1 METEDTPP
9 ISRIYYADVSSLSD
23 PAVFDGAL
31 SRVPESRKRKALAM
45 HYEESQ
51 RQCLGVG
58 LLLVLALEKKGIEG
72 QKIRIEE
79 NQFGKPF
86 FPEHPEIQFNLSHSG
101 KWVLCGI
108 SDLPLGCDAEKIR
121 RGSEKLSKRFF
132 HPMEQKALAA
142 LVPEFSQAWQK
153 EFARIWTRKESYI
166 KAIGAGLSLPMRSFS
181 VLADTPDTY
190 FEDYCADPDY
200 SFSCC
205 LLGAKR
211 QVCWERVSL
220 NGS

>member
-86 FPEHPEIQFNLSHSG
+86 FSGTSGNPVQPEPF
-101 KWVLCGI
+101 
-108 SDLPLGCDAEKIR
+108 
-121 RGSEKLSKRFF
+121 
-132 HPMEQKALAA
+132 
-142 LVPEFSQAWQK
+142 
-153 EFARIWTRKESYI
+153 RKVGPVWDI
-166 KAIGAGLSLPMRSFS
+166 
-181 VLADTPDTY
+181 
-190 FEDYCADPDY
+190 
-200 SFSCC
+200 
-205 LLGAKR
+205 
-211 QVCWERVSL
+211 
-220 NGS
+220 